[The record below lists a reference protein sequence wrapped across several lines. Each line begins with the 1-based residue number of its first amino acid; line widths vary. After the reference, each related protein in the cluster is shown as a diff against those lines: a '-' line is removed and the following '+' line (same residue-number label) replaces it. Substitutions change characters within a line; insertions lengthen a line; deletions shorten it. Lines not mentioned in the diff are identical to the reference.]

1 MPTLEFNGKQ
11 HIYAHH
17 LTIPSPTPRIRRTLA
32 PATQMI
38 SPTTA
43 SFTATT
49 TPHKKNR
56 KKPAT
61 QDGHRLRRYKH
72 RFKVER
78 FSLG

>member
-1 MPTLEFNGKQ
+1 MPILEFNGKH
-11 HIYAHH
+11 HIYTHH
-17 LTIPSPTPRIRRTLA
+17 LTIPDRPSNPTTLA

-38 SPTTA
+38 SPTTT
-43 SFTATT
+43 SSTATT

-61 QDGHRLRRYKH
+61 QEGHRLRRYKH
-72 RFKVER
+72 RFKVEC